1 MKLDNIKNKFLGKEI
16 KYFEVLP
23 STQRYVKEMDKKNE
37 IQEGEIIFA
46 ERQTD
51 GVGTHSRKWYTGKNN
66 NLAFS
71 FVLYPNCNIKNLDK
85 LTIIIAESL
94 VQAVKELYLITLKI
108 KKPNDIIFQGKK
120 LCGILTEGIT
130 EGEITKKVFI
140 GIGFNVN
147 ETIFPR

>member
-1 MKLDNIKNKFLGKEI
+1 M
-16 KYFEVLP
+16 
-23 STQRYVKEMDKKNE
+23 
-37 IQEGEIIFA
+37 
-46 ERQTD
+46 
-51 GVGTHSRKWYTGKNN
+51 
-66 NLAFS
+66 AFS

-94 VQAVKELYLITLKI
+94 VQAVKELYLITLEI